1 MEATDPKK
9 GRKDGNSD
17 AAPTDPNQFKV
28 NWDTAKMKTSYANVC
43 NVSSTREEVTLL
55 FGTNQTVQ
63 PGQRELSVELSDR
76 IILSPFAA
84 KRLYLVLN
92 NVIEQYEKRFGDLP
106 IDEPRR

>member
-1 MEATDPKK
+1 METEKK
-9 GRKDGNSD
+9 GRKAEEA
-17 AAPTDPNQFKV
+17 AAPAEQGQFKV
-28 NWDTAKMKTSYANVC
+28 NWDTAKLKTSYANVC

-84 KRLYLVLN
+84 KRLYMVLQ
-92 NVIEQYEKRFGDLP
+92 NVIEQYEKRFGDLH
-106 IDEPRR
+106 IDEGRR

>member
-1 MEATDPKK
+1 MATETK
-9 GRKDGNSD
+9 GRKGEEP
-17 AAPTDPNQFKV
+17 AAPAEQGQFKV
-28 NWDTAKMKTSYANVC
+28 NWDTAKLTTSYANVC

-84 KRLYLVLN
+84 KRLYLVLQ
-92 NVIEQYEKRFGDLP
+92 NVIEQYEKRFGDLH
-106 IDEPRR
+106 IEDGRR